1 MSFLYIR
8 TYLSVVDDN
17 RCPISIYS
25 RFLIALFV
33 LGIGLSAS
41 VIINALPL
49 NHSDQALLNEGGTP
63 TPVQGK
69 LEAFPRDYTLNS
81 LEPFGSYRIPLSKN
95 DSFSGTQRHFVEKQT
110 TDPSVFSMGKSYPEN
125 LKMSDIDN
133 NEKPSLPS
141 NYGGVS
147 EEEFLKFGYRR
158 HTTVNGD
165 CLDDLAEKYLNDANR
180 WQEIYELNKSEL
192 SNKDVIP
199 IGIVLII
206 PAK

>member
-1 MSFLYIR
+1 MSSLYIR
-8 TYLSVVDDN
+8 PYFSVVGN
-17 RCPISIYS
+17 NGCPISIYS

-41 VIINALPL
+41 VIIKALPQ
-49 NHSDQALLNEGGTP
+49 NHSDQALLNEDGTS
-63 TPVQGK
+63 TPVKGK

-81 LEPFGSYRIPLSKN
+81 SEPFGSYRIPLSKN

-110 TDPSVFSMGKSYPEN
+110 TDPSVYLGKKYPACSIP
-125 LKMSDIDN
+125 SDN
-133 NEKPSLPS
+133 AEKPSLPS
-141 NYGGVS
+141 NYGGIT
-147 EEEFLKFGYRR
+147 EEELLKLGYRR
-158 HTTVNGD
+158 HITVNGD
-165 CLDDLAEKYLNDANR
+165 CLDHLAENYLNDANR